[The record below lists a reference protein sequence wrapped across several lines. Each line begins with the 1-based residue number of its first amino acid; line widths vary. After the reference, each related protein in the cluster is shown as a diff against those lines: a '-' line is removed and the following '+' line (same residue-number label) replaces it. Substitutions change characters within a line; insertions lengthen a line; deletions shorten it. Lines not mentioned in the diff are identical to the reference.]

1 MEIERKTLQVDESE
15 KKKREQ
21 KTMSEKVK
29 NESWIKCVCL
39 SARARVLTSLY
50 KFQVREFKVSLLLLY
65 GDLLL
70 RLLFIIIFV
79 AAIYVICYC
88 YRLCLF

>member
-29 NESWIKCVCL
+29 NES
-39 SARARVLTSLY
+39 
-50 KFQVREFKVSLLLLY
+50 
-65 GDLLL
+65 
-70 RLLFIIIFV
+70 
-79 AAIYVICYC
+79 
-88 YRLCLF
+88 